1 MAATINCSPVECGT
15 LSARL
20 PFMEK
25 VWRMAALPF
34 RASSSRTAQDQLVKS
49 SSCTSRTDFRGVW
62 DFLASLQWGQSPVRE
77 FLALLPP
84 ATVESPT
91 VFKVWA
97 DQLLELC
104 WDSLALSSHKSH
116 SHNSQHCLGRTMQ
129 QHCPAAFPQQEGAS
143 SPFYSETQWGRLLS
157 GAWTWKSVLWAA
169 KAGAFNCWTSTSN
182 PDQCSDCPPLVNIT
196 SIRRAPLQGWASLEE
211 TIPPQPW
218 ALKCFKVQICRT
230 LSAFCLL
237 GFFLLLFIYK
247 ILNWNVFCP
256 DHGFRMQTKY
266 FVLKNIL

>member
-91 VFKVWA
+91 AFMVWA

-129 QHCPAAFPQQEGAS
+129 QRFLSRKVRHPHFTLRPSEGGCCLEPGPGSLGSGQPKPELLTAGLPRQIQTSAQTALPLWTLPQSAEPRSRA
-143 SPFYSETQWGRLLS
+143 GRLWRRQSLHSPGLLS
-157 GAWTWKSVLWAA
+157 ASKFKYVGLFLLFV
-169 KAGAFNCWTSTSN
+169 C
-182 PDQCSDCPPLVNIT
+182 LVFFSCYL
-196 SIRRAPLQGWASLEE
+196 SIR
-211 TIPPQPW
+211 
-218 ALKCFKVQICRT
+218 F
-230 LSAFCLL
+230 
-237 GFFLLLFIYK
+237 
-247 ILNWNVFCP
+247 
-256 DHGFRMQTKY
+256 
-266 FVLKNIL
+266 